1 MSIDTFLIY
10 SVIAFLYVLS
20 PGPAVL
26 LAIVNGM
33 RTDMKTVAISCFG
46 NILGLAVLSTASI
59 LGLGVL
65 ILTSATLFLIV
76 KIAGAIYLM
85 YLGIKFLRNKG
96 ILNIDSMEKEVK
108 QKSKKSY
115 FLESFL
121 LAVTN
126 PKPIIF
132 FTAIFPQFLN
142 LHEPIA
148 PQFFIMTGEF
158 LCFSF
163 FGLCSYAFLSKKSK
177 ALLSNE
183 KRMYWFN
190 KFTGGLF
197 IFLGIGLLKV
207 KNHAS

>member
-1 MSIDTFLIY
+1 MNIDTFLIY

-20 PGPAVL
+20 PGPAVM
-26 LAIVNGM
+26 LAIVNGI
-33 RTDMKTVAISCFG
+33 RTDMKTVAVSCFA
-46 NILGLAVLSTASI
+46 NILGLSVLSTASI

-76 KIAGAIYLM
+76 KIIGAFYLM
-85 YLGIKFLRNKG
+85 YLGVKFLRNKG
-96 ILNIDSMEKEVK
+96 ILNIDAMEKDVK
-108 QKSKKSY
+108 QKSKKAY
-115 FLESFL
+115 FFESFFV
-121 LAVTN
+121 AVTN

-142 LHEPIA
+142 LHEAIA

-158 LCFSF
+158 LFFSF
-163 FGLCSYAFLSKKSK
+163 FGLCTYAFLSKKSK

-197 IFLGIGLLKV
+197 IFLGLGLLRI
-207 KNHAS
+207 KNHA

>member
-1 MSIDTFLIY
+1 MNIDTFLIY
-10 SVIAFLYVLS
+10 SVIAFFYVLS

-33 RTDMKTVAISCFG
+33 RTDMKTVAISSFA
-46 NILGLAVLSTASI
+46 NVLGLAILSTASI

-76 KIAGAIYLM
+76 KVAGAFYLI

-96 ILNIDSMEKEVK
+96 ILNIEDIEKNVK
-108 QKSKKSY
+108 QKSKKAY
-115 FLESFL
+115 FFESFFV
-121 LAVTN
+121 AVTN

-132 FTAIFPQFLN
+132 FTAIFPQFLD
-142 LHEPIA
+142 LHKAIA

-158 LCFSF
+158 IFFSF
-163 FGLCSYAFLSKKSK
+163 FGLCTYAFLSKKSK
-177 ALLSNE
+177 ALLKDE

-197 IFLGIGLLKV
+197 IFLGIGLLRL
-207 KNHAS
+207 KNQA

>member
-1 MSIDTFLIY
+1 MNIDTFLIY

-20 PGPAVL
+20 PGPAVM
-26 LAIVNGM
+26 LAIVNGI
-33 RTDMKTVAISCFG
+33 RTDMKTVAVSCFA

-76 KIAGAIYLM
+76 KIIGAFYLM

-96 ILNIDSMEKEVK
+96 ILNIDAMEKNVK
-108 QKSKKSY
+108 PKSKKSY
-115 FLESFL
+115 FFESFFV
-121 LAVTN
+121 AVTN

-142 LHEPIA
+142 LHEAIA

-158 LCFSF
+158 LFFSF
-163 FGLCSYAFLSKKSK
+163 FGLCTYAFLSKKSK

-197 IFLGIGLLKV
+197 IFLGLGLLRI
-207 KNHAS
+207 KNHA

>member
-20 PGPAVL
+20 PGPAVM
-26 LAIVNGM
+26 LAIVNGI
-33 RTDMKTVAISCFG
+33 RTDMKTVAVSSFA

-76 KIAGAIYLM
+76 KIIGAFYLI
-85 YLGIKFLRNKG
+85 YLGIKFLRNRG
-96 ILNIDSMEKEVK
+96 ILNIDEMEKNVK
-108 QKSKKSY
+108 QKSRKSY
-115 FLESFL
+115 FFESFFV
-121 LAVTN
+121 AVTN

-142 LHEPIA
+142 LHEAIA

-158 LCFSF
+158 LFFSF
-163 FGLCSYAFLSKKSK
+163 FGLCTYAFLSKKSK

-197 IFLGIGLLKV
+197 IFLGLGLLRI
-207 KNHAS
+207 KNHA

>member
-1 MSIDTFLIY
+1 MNIDTFLVY

-20 PGPAVL
+20 PGPAVM
-26 LAIVNGM
+26 LAIVNGI
-33 RTDMKTVAISCFG
+33 RTDMKTVAVSSFA

-76 KIAGAIYLM
+76 KIIGAFYLM
-85 YLGIKFLRNKG
+85 YLGVKFLRNKG
-96 ILNIDSMEKEVK
+96 ILNIDAMEKDVK

-115 FLESFL
+115 FFESFFV
-121 LAVTN
+121 AVTN

-142 LHEPIA
+142 LHEAIA

-163 FGLCSYAFLSKKSK
+163 FGLCTYAFLSKKSK
-177 ALLSNE
+177 ALLINE

-197 IFLGIGLLKV
+197 IFLGLGLLRI
-207 KNHAS
+207 KNHA